1 MKNNLNRESIIKGWI
16 ALRLLDDYDTCRES
30 IEDLADMYYKENVPV
45 RNLSQLDERL
55 EGFVDARKQAKVT
68 LILKLVNDVKAD
80 KNFKGD
86 IEINVFQDSRIDIC
100 EYINNERLIK
110 KSIFRDCLTL
120 KDIRNLCYE
129 NTWYYSEI

>member
-30 IEDLADMYYKENVPV
+30 IEDLADMYYKENIPIK
-45 RNLSQLDERL
+45 NLSQFDKKLK
-55 EGFVDARKQAKVT
+55 GFIDARKQAKVT
-68 LILKLVNDVKAD
+68 LVLKLVNDVKAD
-80 KNFKGD
+80 KNFKGN

-129 NTWYYSEI
+129 NTWYYSET